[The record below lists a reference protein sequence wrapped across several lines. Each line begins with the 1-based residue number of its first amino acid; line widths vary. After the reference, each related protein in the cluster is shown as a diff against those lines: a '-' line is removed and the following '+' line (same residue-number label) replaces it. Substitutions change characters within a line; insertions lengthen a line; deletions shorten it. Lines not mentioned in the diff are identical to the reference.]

1 MNTKQSLNDITPCH
15 TVVKNSNDDEEDV
28 KPGEY
33 YQQQVETVPHVLRK
47 VVAIVIVR
55 KAIVRKFKFR

>member
-1 MNTKQSLNDITPCH
+1 MSLILTSCD

-28 KPGEY
+28 KPGEND
-33 YQQQVETVPHVLRK
+33 QQKVEAVPHVLRT
-47 VVAIVIVR
+47 VVAIVIAR